1 MADQI
6 RYQVGFDIQQNSLN
20 RLKASLQDLQKLKPS
35 DIMKI
40 NDTDVASA
48 TSALDK
54 IEKEAE
60 KVEDALKQAFNTK
73 LNTVN
78 VETFNQSLKQSGT
91 SIEQVY
97 QAFRAAGST
106 GEVAFRS
113 LSSSVLS
120 TNIQLKETHKILD
133 KMATTLA
140 NTVKWNVSSTAVNA
154 MTRAVE
160 EAWGY
165 VKSLD
170 TSLNDI
176 RIVTGKSADDM
187 ANFAVQANNAAKEL
201 GKTTTDYTNA
211 ALIYAQQ
218 GIGNKIFKANSIY
231 DR

>member
-20 RLKASLQDLQKLKPS
+20 QLKASLQDLQKLKPS

-54 IEKEAE
+54 IKKEAE

-78 VETFNQSLKQSGT
+78 IETFNRTLKQSGT

-97 QAFRAAGST
+97 QAFSAAGNA
-106 GEVAFRS
+106 GEAAFRN

-120 TNIQLKETHKILD
+120 TTIQLKESHNILD

-140 NTVKWNVSSTAVNA
+140 NTVKWNAASAAVNVL
-154 MTRAVE
+154 TRAV
-160 EAWGY
+160 G
-165 VKSLD
+165 
-170 TSLNDI
+170 
-176 RIVTGKSADDM
+176 
-187 ANFAVQANNAAKEL
+187 
-201 GKTTTDYTNA
+201 
-211 ALIYAQQ
+211 
-218 GIGNKIFKANSIY
+218 
-231 DR
+231 